1 VDVIDTL
8 ISMTDPHDER
18 FKIEGDP
25 EDALRGL
32 LAVDPES
39 IDPEAKDAALKRL
52 QNAPIEEMD
61 VFGHALREDALQAGA
76 TEQEIRDAEALPPLP
91 SS

>member
-1 VDVIDTL
+1 M
-8 ISMTDPHDER
+8 SDENPDQEDKLSIPLP
-18 FKIEGDP
+18 F

>member
-1 VDVIDTL
+1 VPTQ
-8 ISMTDPHDER
+8 DPDER

-25 EDALRGL
+25 EDALRALMG
-32 LAVDPES
+32 V
-39 IDPEAKDAALKRL
+39 DPEAKDAALKRL